1 MMHIVRYFLWAAF
14 MPGITFSCIKK
25 ETTRQEADF
34 SSVKRIDVPDNITR
48 DEIQDI
54 IELDSYIPLS
64 NEALVGRVERIIIHD
79 DRVYI
84 LDNEPK
90 IICFNMKGKVMFK
103 IDNRGAGPTEY
114 QNLRDFAIDGNSKRI
129 IAFDDEKRK
138 LSFYDL
144 KTGEYLSSI
153 PTLYMAPTEM
163 GFIDGEFFFKNIDIR
178 FDVQKEH
185 QFYLLHSKGGDQI
198 DTMYLPHDAVADFNF
213 DMKSFFYNEDNLLF
227 VRPFDNIVYAPQEAG
242 ITAVYEINLP
252 NPLPMKMIEAKMR
265 HVEIP
270 NSGYAY
276 GIGDVY
282 VTGKILHFTFSKDGF
297 VVSTFFDLSTNTFLY
312 NGIRVLANARENL
325 PVYSLINGVYDGKFF
340 ALVSASSIIEKR
352 TAHPVF
358 FHGELSKIKE
368 EDNDVLAFFTIKN
381 AQ

>member
-1 MMHIVRYFLWAAF
+1 MHIVRYLLWIAF
-14 MPGITFSCIKK
+14 VLGITFSCVRK
-25 ETTRQEADF
+25 EKTRHKVDF
-34 SSVKRIDVPDNITR
+34 SSIKRIDVPDNVTR

-64 NEALVGRVERIIIHD
+64 NEVLVGRVERTIIHD

-90 IICFNMKGKVMFK
+90 IICFNMKGKVVFK

-129 IAFDDEKRK
+129 IAFDNEKRK

-144 KTGEYLSSI
+144 KTGKYLSSI

-185 QFYLLHSKGGDQI
+185 QFYLLHSESGKQI
-198 DTMYLPHDAVADFNF
+198 DTMYLPHDALADFNF
-213 DMKSFFYNEDNLLF
+213 DMKSFFYNEGNLLF
-227 VRPFDNIVYAPQEAG
+227 VRPFDNIVYALQKAE
-242 ITAVYEINLP
+242 ITPVYEINLP
-252 NPLPMKMIEAKMR
+252 NSLPMKLIEAKMR
-265 HVEIP
+265 HIEIP

-276 GIGDVY
+276 GIDDVH
-282 VTGKILHFTFSKDGF
+282 VVGKILHFTYSKDGF
-297 VVSTFFDLSTNTFLY
+297 IVSTFFDLSTNTFLY
-312 NGIRVLANARENL
+312 NGIRVLANARKNL
-325 PVYSLINGVYDGKFF
+325 PIYSLINGVYDGKFF
-340 ALVSASSIIEKR
+340 ALVSAPSIVEKR
-352 TAHPVF
+352 TSHPEF
-358 FHGELSKIKE
+358 FSGELSKITE
-368 EDNDVLAFFTIKN
+368 EDNDVLAFFTIKDSE
-381 AQ
+381 

>member
-1 MMHIVRYFLWAAF
+1 MHIVRYLLWIAF
-14 MPGITFSCIKK
+14 VPGITFSCVKK
-25 ETTRQEADF
+25 ETIRQEADF
-34 SSVKRIDVPDNITR
+34 SSVKRIDVPPDITR

-64 NEALVGRVERIIIHD
+64 NETLVGQVEKTIIHD
-79 DRVYI
+79 DRICI

-103 IDNRGAGPTEY
+103 IDDRGAGPTEY
-114 QNLRDFAIDGNSKRI
+114 QNLKDFAIDRYSERI

-144 KTGEYLSSI
+144 RTGKYLSSI

-163 GFIDGEFFFKNIDIR
+163 GFIDGAFFFKNMDMR

-185 QFYLLHSKGGDQI
+185 QFYLLHSESGKQI

-213 DMKSFFYNEDNLLF
+213 DMKSFFYNEDKLLF
-227 VRPFDNIVYAPQEAG
+227 VRPFDNIVYALQKAG
-242 ITAVYEINLP
+242 IKAAYEINLP
-252 NPLPMKMIEAKMR
+252 NRLPMKMIEEKIR
-265 HVEIP
+265 HIEIP

-282 VTGKILHFTFSKDGF
+282 VAGKILYFTFSKDGF

-312 NGIRVLANARENL
+312 NGSRVLANARENL
-325 PVYSLINGVYDGKFF
+325 PVYSLMNGVYDGKFF
-340 ALVSASSIIEKR
+340 ALIPASSIIEKR
-352 TAHPVF
+352 TAHPEF

-368 EDNDVLAFFTIKN
+368 EDNDVLVFFTVKDL
-381 AQ
+381 Q

>member
-1 MMHIVRYFLWAAF
+1 MHIVRYLLWIAF
-14 MPGITFSCIKK
+14 VLGITFSCVRK
-25 ETTRQEADF
+25 EKTRHKVDF
-34 SSVKRIDVPDNITR
+34 SSIKRIDVPDNVTI

-64 NEALVGRVERIIIHD
+64 NEVLVGRVERIIIHD

-90 IICFNMKGKVMFK
+90 IICFNMKGKVVFK

-129 IAFDDEKRK
+129 IAFDNEKRK

-144 KTGEYLSSI
+144 KTGKYLSSI

-185 QFYLLHSKGGDQI
+185 QFYLLHSESGKQI

-213 DMKSFFYNEDNLLF
+213 DMKSFFYNEGNLLF
-227 VRPFDNIVYAPQEAG
+227 VRPFDNIVYALQKAE
-242 ITAVYEINLP
+242 ITPVYEINLP
-252 NPLPMKMIEAKMR
+252 NSLPMKLIEAKMR
-265 HVEIP
+265 HIEIP

-276 GIGDVY
+276 GIDDVH
-282 VTGKILHFTFSKDGF
+282 VVGKILHFTYSKDGF
-297 VVSTFFDLSTNTFLY
+297 IVSTFFDLSTNTFLY
-312 NGIRVLANARENL
+312 NGIRVLANARKNL
-325 PVYSLINGVYDGKFF
+325 PIYSLINGVYDGKFF
-340 ALVSASSIIEKR
+340 ALVSAPSIVEKR
-352 TAHPVF
+352 TSHPEF
-358 FHGELSKIKE
+358 FSGELSKITE
-368 EDNDVLAFFTIKN
+368 EDNDVLAFFTIKDSE
-381 AQ
+381 

>member
-1 MMHIVRYFLWAAF
+1 MHIVRYLLWIAF
-14 MPGITFSCIKK
+14 VLGITFSCVRK
-25 ETTRQEADF
+25 EKTRHKVDF
-34 SSVKRIDVPDNITR
+34 SSIKRIDVPDNVTI

-64 NEALVGRVERIIIHD
+64 NEVLVGRVERIIIHD

-90 IICFNMKGKVMFK
+90 IICFNMKGKVVFK

-129 IAFDDEKRK
+129 IAFDNEKRK

-144 KTGEYLSSI
+144 KTGKYLSSI

-185 QFYLLHSKGGDQI
+185 QFYLLHSESGKQI

-213 DMKSFFYNEDNLLF
+213 DMKSFFYNEGNLLF
-227 VRPFDNIVYAPQEAG
+227 VRPFDNIVYALQKAE
-242 ITAVYEINLP
+242 ITPVYEINLP
-252 NPLPMKMIEAKMR
+252 NSLPMKLIEAKMR
-265 HVEIP
+265 HIEIP

-276 GIGDVY
+276 GIDDVH
-282 VTGKILHFTFSKDGF
+282 VVGKILHFTYSKDGF
-297 VVSTFFDLSTNTFLY
+297 IVSTFFDLSTNTFLY
-312 NGIRVLANARENL
+312 NGIRVLANARKNL
-325 PVYSLINGVYDGKFF
+325 PIYSLINGVYDGKFF
-340 ALVSASSIIEKR
+340 ALVSAPSIVEKR
-352 TAHPVF
+352 TSHPEF
-358 FHGELSKIKE
+358 FSGELSKITE
-368 EDNDVLAFFTIKN
+368 EDSDVLAFFTIKDSE
-381 AQ
+381 